1 MAYKI
6 NLHITQKCNY
16 ACKYCFA
23 HFDNFLDLSLAE
35 WKQIIDNIKASGL
48 VNAINFAGG
57 EPVLYKDFPALVNYA
72 YDQGF
77 KLSIITN
84 GSLMLNPQL
93 MPPELFSK
101 FETLGISVD
110 SINPQTLVALGACN
124 KSHEVLT
131 YEKLSRLI
139 TLARSVNP
147 DIKIKL
153 NTVITNLNADEDL
166 TVIGKEFG
174 IDRWKMLRMKLFTH
188 EGNTNATLVP
198 SQADFNGF
206 VARHAEV
213 SDDVVPENDLT
224 RSYIMVDNQ
233 GRLLDDEGEDYKV
246 VGSLLKE
253 NFPDVFGRYAFDET
267 TYASRYVA

>member
-23 HFDNFLDLSLAE
+23 HFDSDNDLTLAE
-35 WKQIIDNIKASGL
+35 WKHIIDNLKTSGL

-57 EPVLYKDFPALVNYA
+57 EPVLHKDFSAIVNYA

-84 GSLMLNPQL
+84 GSLMLNPRL
-93 MPPELFSK
+93 MPPDLFGK

-110 SINPQTLVALGACN
+110 SINPHTLVALGACN
-124 KSHEVLT
+124 RSHEVLT
-131 YEKLSRLI
+131 YEKLSKLI

-153 NTVITNLNADEDL
+153 NTVITNLNANEDL

-174 IDRWKMLRMKLFTH
+174 IDRWKMLRMKLFAH
-188 EGNTNATLVP
+188 EGATNAALVP
-198 SQADFNGF
+198 SQADFDGF
-206 VARHAEV
+206 VARHYEV
-213 SDDVVPENDLT
+213 SEDVVPENDLT

-233 GRLLDDEGEDYKV
+233 GQLLDDEGEDYKV
-246 VGSLLKE
+246 VGSLLTE
-253 NFPDVFGRYAFDET
+253 NFTEVFGRYAFDEN

>member
-23 HFDNFLDLSLAE
+23 HFDNNNDLTLAQ
-35 WKQIIDNIKASGL
+35 WRHIIDNLKTSGI
-48 VNAINFAGG
+48 VDAINFAGG
-57 EPVLYKDFPALVNYA
+57 EPVLHKDFPAIVKYA
-72 YDQGF
+72 YNQGF

-93 MPPELFSK
+93 MPLELFGK
-101 FETLGISVD
+101 FDTLGISID

-124 KSHEVLT
+124 RSHEVLT
-131 YEKLSRLI
+131 YEGLSQLI

-153 NTVITNLNADEDL
+153 NTVITNLNANEDL

-174 IDRWKMLRMKLFTH
+174 IDRWKMLRMKLFAH
-188 EGNTNATLVP
+188 EGTSNAALVP
-198 SQADFNGF
+198 SQADFDGF
-206 VARHAEV
+206 VARHYEV
-213 SDDVVPENDLT
+213 SEDVVPENDLT

-233 GRLLDDEGEDYKV
+233 GQLLDDEGEDYKV
-246 VGSLLKE
+246 VGSLLTE
-253 NFPDVFGRYAFDET
+253 DFNIVFDRYSFDEA
-267 TYASRYVA
+267 TYASRYAG

>member
-23 HFDNFLDLSLAE
+23 HFDNFLDLPLTA

-48 VNAINFAGG
+48 VDAINFAGG
-57 EPVLYKDFPALVNYA
+57 EPVLYKEFPALVNYA
-72 YDQGF
+72 YVQGF

-93 MPPELFSK
+93 MPPELFGK

-139 TLARSVNP
+139 TLARSVNHG
-147 DIKIKL
+147 IKIKL

-174 IDRWKMLRMKLFTH
+174 IDRWKMLRMKLFAH
-188 EGNTNATLVP
+188 EGTTNAPLVP
-198 SQADFNGF
+198 SQADFDDF
-206 VARHAEV
+206 VARHAKV
-213 SDDVVPENDLT
+213 SGDVVPENDLT

-246 VGSLLKE
+246 VGSLLAE
-253 NFPDVFGRYAFDET
+253 NFSDVFGRYAFDET

>member
-23 HFDNFLDLSLAE
+23 HFDSDNDLTLAE
-35 WKQIIDNIKASGL
+35 WKHIIDNLKTSGL

-57 EPVLYKDFPALVNYA
+57 EPVLHKDFSAIVNYA

-84 GSLMLNPQL
+84 GSLMLNPKL
-93 MPPELFSK
+93 MPPELFGK

-124 KSHEVLT
+124 RSHEVLI
-131 YEKLSRLI
+131 YEKLSQLI

-153 NTVITNLNADEDL
+153 NTVITNLNANEDL

-174 IDRWKMLRMKLFTH
+174 IDRWKMLRMKLFAH
-188 EGNTNATLVP
+188 EGNSNAALVP
-198 SQADFNGF
+198 SQADFDGF
-206 VARHAEV
+206 VARHYEV
-213 SDDVVPENDLT
+213 SEDVVPENDLT

-233 GRLLDDEGEDYKV
+233 GQLLDDEGEDYKV
-246 VGSLLKE
+246 VGSLLIE
-253 NFPDVFGRYAFDET
+253 NFTEVFGRYAFDEN